1 MRIFATVAAGLLLGS
16 SWTVAAA
23 DEPAVPAAQPRAA
36 ECLCVLP
43 VGAGSVVASLE
54 DIKGQVLV
62 AGTEGYKPLK
72 SRADLGIGDRVL
84 MLGNSQAVLTGGA
97 TCRAQLGSGSM
108 ISVIAK
114 EKKSACILQSVR
126 VSPAAMHEAVDDED
140 DDDRIVFWWL
150 GATGAAM
157 GTAAALIPRD
167 RRRDRDPLRDRP
179 RDRPISP

>member
-1 MRIFATVAAGLLLGS
+1 MRIFATVAAGLLVGA

-36 ECLCVLP
+36 DCLCVLP

-62 AGTEGYKPLK
+62 ADTKGYKPLK

-84 MLGNSQAVLTGGA
+84 MLGDSQAVLKGGT
-97 TCRAQLGSGSM
+97 TCRVQLGSGSM
-108 ISVIAK
+108 ISVIAQ
-114 EKKSACILQSVR
+114 EKKSACVAQNVR
-126 VSPAAMHEAVDDED
+126 VSPAADLPLPREEVVHEED
-140 DDDRIVFWWL
+140 LDLLPFLLL
-150 GATGAAM
+150 GAAGGGM
-157 GTAAALIPRD
+157 TAIILTRGRD
-167 RRRDRDPLRDRP
+167 